1 MTDYRAY
8 GAESP
13 PANAATDDS
22 AYTLGM
28 EFDVLQNCWLKN
40 IHFWQPT
47 GNSPS
52 SATRKALLFQVIDA
66 SNGTLLEG
74 PSDFPATV
82 SGWNT
87 YFSGRA
93 LTTGVK
99 YRACIFHSAGRYAAT
114 GSWYSTGPGAN
125 PLVNG
130 PLRVYDQDLAAGAN
144 QDSFLASAV
153 PGYPIN
159 SSSAA
164 NYWIDVT
171 VTDVDPNI
179 MATNES
185 IADEARRLMLAALGQ
200 TVLQGQAKSN
210 VDLMREVVAA
220 GGLGLITVTSDTA
233 AVHYWKYL
241 KIVRDT

>member
-8 GAESP
+8 DAETP
-13 PANAATDDS
+13 PVNAATDDS
-22 AYTLGM
+22 TYTLGM

-40 IHFWQPT
+40 IHFWQPS

-52 SATRKALLFQVIDA
+52 LAVRKALLFQVIDA
-66 SNGTLLEG
+66 SSGTLLEG
-74 PSDFPATV
+74 PLDFPATV
-82 SGWNT
+82 SGWNN

-93 LTTGVK
+93 LSTGVK
-99 YRACIFHSAGRYAAT
+99 YRACIFHPAGRYAAT
-114 GSWYSTGPGAN
+114 SSWYSSGPGAN
-125 PLVNG
+125 PLING

-144 QDSFLASAV
+144 QDSFLASAT
-153 PGYPIN
+153 PGYPTN
-159 SSSAA
+159 SSGAA

-179 MATNES
+179 MATGES
-185 IADEARRLMLAALGQ
+185 ISDKARRLMLVALGY
-200 TVLQGQAKSN
+200 TVDQARFKTN
-210 VDLMREVVAA
+210 VDLMREVVAG
-220 GGLGLITVTSDTA
+220 GGLGLITVTSATA